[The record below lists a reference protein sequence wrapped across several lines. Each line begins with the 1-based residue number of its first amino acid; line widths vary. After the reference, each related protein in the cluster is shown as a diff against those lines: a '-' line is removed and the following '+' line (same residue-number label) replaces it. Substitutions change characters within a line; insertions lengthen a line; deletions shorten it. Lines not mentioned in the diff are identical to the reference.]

1 MHFFSCRNSSMTD
14 FIENKVADIPKCVL
28 LTPIVK
34 FYECQGRKVTYFQLY
49 YMYRIVVFVNPLL
62 YTLFLKSEKYLG
74 IKFYK

>member
-49 YMYRIVVFVNPLL
+49 MIVVFVNPLL